1 MAYLRTRVL
10 LSLGVLLMAS
20 LASRADTVP
29 LDKLTEALLQER
41 VRLFLETKEGETLMV
56 AVLPLV
62 RVRVEQI
69 RYTARAGKP
78 VRLEWQYV
86 PIGKLTAAQIRIVEE
101 TLQGVFKQVFG
112 NFMGGLISD
121 VDAAV
126 VLKLIN
132 IQPSTEFA
140 PPPPIA
146 PAPTAPSVPPAKL
159 PPPRSSSKSGGAT
172 PGPSTAPATVPVL
185 RLGIAWSYGCTGC
198 YVQLL
203 PVYFYYYSY
212 ETSPSAGLGGTS
224 SATAT
229 PASRPRQLDRDT
241 YQEQRAIILAR
252 LYSVKEPVPL
262 YWRARSFYWQGDAE
276 MALAL
281 LIRATELNP
290 QDARYWYFRAL
301 AERALGEME
310 MAKDSARR
318 AAAWKVLRRPDETEI
333 GLALERVQ
341 GAERRFLNE
350 AIGEP
355 LTPESASQIARA
367 PVPRQNRSIF
377 PSSSGASSTEVE
389 SSR

>member
-1 MAYLRTRVL
+1 MANLRTRVL
-10 LSLGVLLMAS
+10 LSLGVLLMAC

-29 LDKLTEALLQER
+29 LDKLTEALLRER
-41 VRLFLETKEGETLMV
+41 VSLFLETEEGERLMV

-69 RYTARAGKP
+69 RYTAREGKP
-78 VRLEWQYV
+78 VRLEWQYE

-121 VDAAV
+121 ADAAV
-126 VLKLIN
+126 VFKLIN
-132 IQPSTEFA
+132 IQPSAEFA
-140 PPPPIA
+140 PPPPRVA
-146 PAPTAPSVPPAKL
+146 APTAPSVPPAKL
-159 PPPRSSSKSGGAT
+159 PPPRSSSKSGGAP

-185 RLGIAWSYGCTGC
+185 RLGIAWYYGCTGC
-198 YVQLL
+198 YAQLL

-212 ETSPSAGLGGTS
+212 EASPSAGLGSSS

-229 PASRPRQLDRDT
+229 AASRPPRQLDT
-241 YQEQRAIILAR
+241 ETNQEQRAIILAR
-252 LYSVKEPVPL
+252 LPSVKEPLPL

-310 MAKDSARR
+310 MARDSARR
-318 AAAWKVLRRPDETEI
+318 AAALKVLHRPDETEI

-350 AIGEP
+350 AIGEL
-355 LTPESASQIARA
+355 LTPEIASQIARA
-367 PVPRQNRSIF
+367 PVPRRN
-377 PSSSGASSTEVE
+377 P
-389 SSR
+389 